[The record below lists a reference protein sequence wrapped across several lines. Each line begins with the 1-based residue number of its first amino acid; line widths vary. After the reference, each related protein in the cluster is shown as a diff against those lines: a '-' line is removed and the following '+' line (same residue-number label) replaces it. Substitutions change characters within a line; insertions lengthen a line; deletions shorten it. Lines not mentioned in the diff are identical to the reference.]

1 MWIFCAFSVHTS
13 SSNVLLLVI
22 INYFYYLFKTF
33 SIFSIFIHLQ
43 RLFHRYGGGDPL
55 AVRASCC
62 IFLISTCHCFPRYSL
77 FLHFKHSLYFK
88 LVITFASVFNLTPY
102 SAMHYHFSTWFC
114 LQVLNF
120 TTGVSPALAWSESF
134 CLSLMFCCFFL
145 SFFSIFVWCVMVG
158 LNLSAPNLL

>member
-1 MWIFCAFSVHTS
+1 MICIYFIIK
-13 SSNVLLLVI
+13 SNGHILETTL
-22 INYFYYLFKTF
+22 

-88 LVITFASVFNLTPY
+88 LVITFASVFNLTPC
-102 SAMHYHFSTWFC
+102 SA
-114 LQVLNF
+114 
-120 TTGVSPALAWSESF
+120 
-134 CLSLMFCCFFL
+134 L
-145 SFFSIFVWCVMVG
+145 SFFCLDLPSSSELYYWGFSFTCLIWVFLFVSNVLLFFFFFFVFFFVFFVWCHG
-158 LNLSAPNLL
+158 WSQFICTKLSLSEDKF